1 VRKMLGRIIVW
12 LVGGIIAFYA
22 ADWAVWR
29 TRVAMGGGMD
39 TVEVGVLIE
48 SPLKNG
54 REQYDWGGE
63 QTVDCSRSLFPH
75 AGEGA
80 CWWLARKKTIEE
92 K

>member
-1 VRKMLGRIIVW
+1 M
-12 LVGGIIAFYA
+12 VGLLWMMAILYA
-22 ADWAVWR
+22 ADWTVWR
-29 TRVAMGGGMD
+29 VRVAMGGGMG
-39 TVEVGVLIE
+39 TVVVGVLIE

-54 REQYDWGGE
+54 REEFDWAGE
-63 QTVDCSRSLFPH
+63 QEVDCSRSLLPH

>member
-1 VRKMLGRIIVW
+1 MRKVLGRMIVW
-12 LVGGIIAFYA
+12 LFGAVIAFYA
-22 ADWAVWR
+22 GDWAVWR
-29 TRVAMGGGMD
+29 ARVAMGGGMG

-63 QTVDCSRSLFPH
+63 QDVDCSRSVFPH

-80 CWWLARKKTIEE
+80 CWWLARKKTVEE